1 MRILH
6 IANFSW
12 FPPLRKRIAN
22 WMRYYASDHKI
33 SNGLIRNGHSVWNFS
48 YRESARYLSPL
59 VRSKKMGSKA
69 MNAAVIHATRL
80 FQPHLIL
87 LGHCELITADTLAAL
102 RNILPSCK
110 IAQWWVD
117 PFDSHS
123 LPHLL
128 AKQPELDAFFATTA
142 PAYYEPLMGGDNS
155 PTLYYLPNIVDTGI
169 ETERSFAGK
178 KHAHDVFLP
187 VQMRRNEPSF

>member
-1 MRILH
+1 MPPVFFNRILYC
-6 IANFSW
+6 W
-12 FPPLRKRIAN
+12 
-22 WMRYYASDHKI
+22 D
-33 SNGLIRNGHSVWNFS
+33 
-48 YRESARYLSPL
+48 
-59 VRSKKMGSKA
+59 
-69 MNAAVIHATRL
+69 
-80 FQPHLIL
+80 
-87 LGHCELITADTLAAL
+87 HCELITADTLAAL